1 MPRPLTPIS
10 DERVSYYE
18 EQLKHVFSIG
28 DKEEIKRLKRLF
40 LVYIEK
46 RNVKIT
52 AFKNKSIY
60 QYFTG
65 NKKPKATDILKK
77 EIKELKD
84 YKKNYEEYMLKKAK
98 EDFQKDISN
107 KEDREFY
114 VFIYTLLLDYF
125 SNNLTEYNDETK
137 KWVEE
142 YVNLYREQYEYSDE
156 RIEIVKRITEKKKK
170 LKYLID
176 KKYKMREYRNKIKRS
191 GIELQTQQ
199 ESELE
204 YQIQKLKE
212 ETINKESELFNAYN
226 ENLKML
232 KSDYELRAKWLLREY
247 KKELAKLKKIENRI
261 NEKMKTLEALRISRI
276 YLDKQEKE

>member
-10 DERVSYYE
+10 DERVAYYE
-18 EQLKHVFSIG
+18 KQLKHVFSIG
-28 DKEEIKRLKRLF
+28 DEEEKKRLKRLF

-60 QYFTG
+60 QYFI
-65 NKKPKATDILKK
+65 KDEKPKATDVLKS
-77 EIKELKD
+77 EIKELKND
-84 YKKNYEEYMLKKAK
+84 NFGLEKYVVKKVRIDFEN
-98 EDFQKDISN
+98 EDCS
-107 KEDREFY
+107 
-114 VFIYTLLLDYF
+114 FITGLVLNYF
-125 SNNLTEYNDETK
+125 SNNLTEYDEETIE
-137 KWVEE
+137 WIED

-156 RIEIVKRITEKKKK
+156 RIEIVKRIAEKKKK

-176 KKYKMREYRNKIKRS
+176 KKYKMREYRNKKKRS
-191 GIELQTQQ
+191 GIELQTQK
-199 ESELE
+199 ENELE

-212 ETINKESELFNAYN
+212 KTINKESELLNAYN

-232 KSDYELRAKWLLREY
+232 KSNFELKARELLREY

-276 YLDKQEKE
+276 YLEPKKEE